1 LPAGRRK
8 SPESP
13 GGDMD
18 QATIDEIQARL
29 EEERASV
36 ERQLAEQGASPGG
49 DVEVA
54 VDEGF
59 ADSAQAT
66 MERSQQLA
74 LIEKLR
80 DQHEEIVAALGRIPA
95 GTYGRCERC
104 GQQIDEERLEAI
116 PTSRLC
122 VSCKQSVGAR

>member
-1 LPAGRRK
+1 M
-8 SPESP
+8 E
-13 GGDMD
+13 
-18 QATIDEIQARL
+18 QATIDEIRARL
-29 EEERASV
+29 EEEKSSV
-36 ERQLAEQGASPGG
+36 ERQLAEQGVSPGG

-74 LIEKLR
+74 LIEKLQE
-80 DQHEEIVAALGRIPA
+80 QHEEVAAALERIRS

-104 GQQIDEERLEAI
+104 GREIHEERLEAI
-116 PTSRLC
+116 PTTRLC

>member
-1 LPAGRRK
+1 
-8 SPESP
+8 
-13 GGDMD
+13 MD
-18 QATIDEIQARL
+18 QATIDEIRARL
-29 EEERASV
+29 EEEKAAV

-80 DQHEEIVAALGRIPA
+80 DQHVEVAAALERIGS

-104 GQQIDEERLEAI
+104 GRQIDEERLEAI